1 MSHDTSFNS
10 MRSHHFH
17 GVQGWKKIYM
27 EIKVSTQTYLYW
39 LAKFQ
44 SIQTLIDQNI
54 VNKSKVCVGES
65 VCKPNSTTTLQR
77 SDIMQILV
85 VINAV
90 IVFYNKNVKKKK
102 CYIMA
107 MTVFTRS

>member
-1 MSHDTSFNS
+1 MGY
-10 MRSHHFH
+10 RA
-17 GVQGWKKIYM
+17 GEKIYM

-90 IVFYNKNVKKKK
+90 IVFYNKNVKTKKVLYHGYDSSQGLK
-102 CYIMA
+102 RVLCLSLQ
-107 MTVFTRS
+107 VKS